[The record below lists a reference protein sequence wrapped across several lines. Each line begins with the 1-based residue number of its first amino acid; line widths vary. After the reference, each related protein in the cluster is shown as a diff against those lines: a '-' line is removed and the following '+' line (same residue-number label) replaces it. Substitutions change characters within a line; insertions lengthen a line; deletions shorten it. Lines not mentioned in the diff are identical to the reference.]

1 MSLLTLDRITL
12 FFYALSEA
20 SHYASEDE
28 DTAIRGWLSDL
39 KESRKRKSKKTCS
52 TSTGASELPSKRMKT
67 STNAALS
74 TRSTL
79 SGIIGVKVAE
89 KHYGGDDE
97 QFQPGGLSDH
107 DEVNG
112 DEHEVATK
120 SPTKPLG
127 IRASSNVRRLCFI
140 IEHFSQHC

>member
-1 MSLLTLDRITL
+1 
-12 FFYALSEA
+12 
-20 SHYASEDE
+20 
-28 DTAIRGWLSDL
+28 
-39 KESRKRKSKKTCS
+39 
-52 TSTGASELPSKRMKT
+52 MKT
-67 STNAALS
+67 STNTALS
-74 TRSTL
+74 THSTL
-79 SGIIGVKVAE
+79 SGIVGVKVAE
-89 KHYGGDDE
+89 KHYSGDDE

-107 DEVNG
+107 DKVNG